1 MSGAKR
7 LLVANVHYAPWSYG
21 GATVVVEA
29 MCERLVRDHGWQ
41 VLVLTTF
48 FDPSIASYT
57 LRRYTVNGV
66 DIAAICVPSNLPY
79 RDKYLNR
86 NYDLIAKR
94 VIDAFAPDVAHVHCV
109 QNMGAGCIKHLVDS
123 GVPTAVTVHDAWW
136 WCERQFLITDQGVF
150 CHQTKVD
157 HRICRYCI
165 TDVNV
170 TLERK
175 SELMSILGSVD
186 KVLFPSDYFRGLGVA
201 NGLLAERCQ
210 TNKNGVLPPK
220 PGFQR
225 SRSPVLRFGYVG
237 GPGPNKGVMQI
248 LRAFRE
254 IKRTDYE
261 LVIVDAAQNLGRS
274 WRNEIDWSVPGKLV
288 FHPAYQ
294 QATIDGFFGSI
305 DVLLFPSLWKESFGL
320 TVREALLRNVWV
332 IASDAG
338 GTAEDCED
346 GVNSTVIPM
355 STDHKRL
362 KAAITALLEKG
373 LPSDYENPHRSAIV
387 TSDEQASEL
396 SRLLHNLSAPAKAVP
411 DRITET
417 ARS

>member
-1 MSGAKR
+1 
-7 LLVANVHYAPWSYG
+7 
-21 GATVVVEA
+21 
-29 MCERLVRDHGWQ
+29 
-41 VLVLTTF
+41 
-48 FDPSIASYT
+48 
-57 LRRYTVNGV
+57 
-66 DIAAICVPSNLPY
+66 
-79 RDKYLNR
+79 
-86 NYDLIAKR
+86 
-94 VIDAFAPDVAHVHCV
+94 
-109 QNMGAGCIKHLVDS
+109 
-123 GVPTAVTVHDAWW
+123 
-136 WCERQFLITDQGVF
+136 
-150 CHQTKVD
+150 
-157 HRICRYCI
+157 
-165 TDVNV
+165 
-170 TLERK
+170 
-175 SELMSILGSVD
+175 
-186 KVLFPSDYFRGLGVA
+186 
-201 NGLLAERCQ
+201 
-210 TNKNGVLPPK
+210 
-220 PGFQR
+220 
-225 SRSPVLRFGYVG
+225 
-237 GPGPNKGVMQI
+237 
-248 LRAFRE
+248 
-254 IKRTDYE
+254 
-261 LVIVDAAQNLGRS
+261 
-274 WRNEIDWSVPGKLV
+274 VPGKLV